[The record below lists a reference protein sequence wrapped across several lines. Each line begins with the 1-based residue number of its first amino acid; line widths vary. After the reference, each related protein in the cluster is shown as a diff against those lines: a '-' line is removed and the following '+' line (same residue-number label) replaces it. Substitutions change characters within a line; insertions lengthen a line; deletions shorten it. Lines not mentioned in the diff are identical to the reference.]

1 MRKRWRLK
9 TNVFS
14 FLMAFVLTVSS
25 ILSVSAKEIET
36 YDYQTKYTVVDAADN
51 YVIAKDDSGK
61 MGLLDKEGEEAIPFE
76 YDEMY
81 FSEESDEYDYVV
93 VKQRET
99 WGILDYEGEELVEVR
114 YEKYYP
120 YENGNSVG
128 AGYDGNKTHIYNLS
142 GKETGELE
150 GDCSIISDTYFK
162 GADSLKNEKDK
173 NILQYEKEGLVNPE
187 DNSVNVQKIGEY
199 VAFDYFFT
207 GSEDEKVPI
216 GNLKVDRYVKIFN
229 QEGDG
234 VADIKPVREWT
245 SDVDDGNYKSGGVR
259 MIKVISDTA
268 ILVQMTGFDDKYLI
282 YDLEQKKY
290 CDKEF
295 TNVGEFRDGKAFAVD
310 KNGDVQI
317 INALGEV
324 QNTKEIGIEGYKKK
338 FKVSKDAAYLLFKK
352 KDSEEYKLFNLNAQ
366 EELNSVYKEV
376 IFRGQYTIL
385 KNMDDKY
392 GVLDGEGET
401 IIPFN
406 TFEREGLVNAFYAD
420 TSISVCKKD
429 GGTTFVHIYPTCE
442 QKKGFALPTWLMIVI
457 AVAVAIIGIIII
469 VLLVR
474 SNRKKKL
481 EEEQKERQRQE
492 EMRRN
497 AEKRKEQER
506 REKEALYTNRR
517 KTVPPKPVVKP
528 AFSGVIKGVT
538 GEYAGA
544 EIVIRPGDKIRIGRS
559 HDGNDLILNN
569 TKVSRH
575 HCVISYDEFRGKY
588 MVMDLSSNGVYYNHG
603 IRLQKGMNTPLDGGT
618 ILYIGNEE
626 NAFELKRDF
635 GRNR

>member
-1 MRKRWRLK
+1 MRNRWKFK

-14 FLMAFVLTVSS
+14 LLTALLLASSS
-25 ILSVSAKEIET
+25 ILPVFAEEIEV
-36 YDYQTKYTVVDAADN
+36 YDYQTKNTVIDAADN

-61 MGLLDKEGEEAIPFE
+61 MGLLDQEGEEAIPFE

-81 FSEESDEYDYVV
+81 FAQETDEYDYVV
-93 VKQRET
+93 VKQRDT
-99 WGILDYEGEELVEVR
+99 WGILDYEGKELVEIR
-114 YEKYYP
+114 YDKYYP
-120 YENGNSVG
+120 YENGNSIG
-128 AGYDGNKTHIYNLS
+128 AGYDGNKTHIYNLN

-162 GADSLKNEKDK
+162 GPDSLKNEKDK
-173 NILQYEKEGLVNPE
+173 NILKYDKEGLVNPE
-187 DNSVNVQKIGEY
+187 DNSVNVQKMGDN
-199 VAFDYFFT
+199 VAFDYFFS

-216 GNLKVDRYVKIFN
+216 GNLKVDRYVKVFD
-229 QEGDG
+229 QEGDV

-245 SDVDDGNYKSGGVR
+245 SNTDDGNYQSGGVR
-259 MIKVISDTA
+259 MVKVISDTT

-290 CDKEF
+290 SDKEF
-295 TNVGEFRDGKAFAVD
+295 TNVGEFRDGKAFTID
-310 KNGDVQI
+310 KNNDVQI
-317 INALGEV
+317 INERGEV

-338 FKVSKDAAYLLFKK
+338 FKASADAAYLLFKK
-352 KDSEEYKLFNLNAQ
+352 KDSEEYKLFSLNTQ
-366 EELNSVYKEV
+366 EEMSSVYKEV

-392 GVLDGEGET
+392 GVIDAEGET

-406 TFEREGLVNAFYAD
+406 TFERDDLVNAFYSD

-429 GGTTFVHIYPTCE
+429 GETTFIHIYPTCE
-442 QKKGFALPTWLMIVI
+442 QKKGSGLPLWLIIVI
-457 AVAVAIIGIIII
+457 VAAVVIIVIVII
-469 VLLVR
+469 VLTVR
-474 SNRKKKL
+474 SNKKKKL

-506 REKEALYTNRR
+506 RKKEALYANR
-517 KTVPPKPVVKP
+517 KKAVAPKPVVKP
-528 AFSGVIKGVT
+528 VFSGIIKGVT

-569 TKVSRH
+569 SKVSRH
-575 HCVISYDEFRGKY
+575 HCVISYDEYRGKY

-603 IRLQKGMNTPLDGGT
+603 IRLQKGMNTPLDAGT
-618 ILYIGNEE
+618 IIYIGNEE

-635 GRNR
+635 GKNH